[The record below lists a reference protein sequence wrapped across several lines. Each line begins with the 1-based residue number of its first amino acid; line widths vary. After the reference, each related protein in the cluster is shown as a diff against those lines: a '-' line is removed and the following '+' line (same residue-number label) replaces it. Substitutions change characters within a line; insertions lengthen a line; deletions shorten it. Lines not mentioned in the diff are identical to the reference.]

1 MNLDSLLMMGDSGDA
16 EEGKK
21 YSPMTVYDKIYG
33 QQSFLTCS
41 KLIIV
46 DQKVHKFL
54 QCLGEYKF
62 NFVQQNLDEV
72 FKKDLILQT
81 MLGLRGANKKK
92 ILPKELSSDLEIHCS
107 LSYGMN

>member
-1 MNLDSLLMMGDSGDA
+1 M
-16 EEGKK
+16 
-21 YSPMTVYDKIYG
+21 
-33 QQSFLTCS
+33 TCS

-92 ILPKELSSDLEIHCS
+92 LLPKELSSDLEIHCS